1 MAEILLLSSMK
12 SRESGPEDLSG
23 AMLQVID
30 ILLHAIQVYTVA
42 FDPVEFAAFQAE
54 IQKMRGV
61 VRMPS
66 AEQML
71 WTAACAQKAL
81 EEYNQRAVRAR
92 RTNAEALQKMMSS
105 STETV
110 TAISTASETSTA
122 RLGELEK
129 QILKASTAEET
140 KSLAI
145 RIAECLE
152 SVRVQTLSQR
162 ERADQNLSQ
171 LRSELEASSKAGPAA
186 GVQPRMDSLSGLP
199 LRAQAEHALETAIQS
214 GGHGFVVAFII
225 DRVHLTNARFGY
237 GVGDQILTLFREH
250 LAEHLEEGDRLFRWT
265 GPVFLALLD
274 RPNLADRVRAEV
286 KRVTSKKLET
296 TVQIGSR
303 FVLLPVS
310 SSSLV
315 ISLLEA
321 ESAAAVIEQV
331 DAFVAGHSRG

>member
-1 MAEILLLSSMK
+1 MK
-12 SRESGPEDLSG
+12 SRESEPEDLSG
-23 AMLQVID
+23 AMLHVID
-30 ILLHAIQVYTVA
+30 ILLHAIQVHSVA
-42 FDPVEFAAFQAE
+42 IDPVEFAAFQVE

-66 AEQML
+66 AERML
-71 WTAACAQKAL
+71 WTAARTQKAL
-81 EEYNQRAVRAR
+81 EDYNLRAVHAR
-92 RTNAEALQKMMSS
+92 RTHAEALQMLLSAF
-105 STETV
+105 TETV
-110 TAISTASETSTA
+110 TAISTASDNSTT
-122 RLGELEK
+122 RLQELEK
-129 QILKASTAEET
+129 QILKAVTAEDA

-152 SVRVQTLSQR
+152 SVRAQTFGQR
-162 ERADQNLSQ
+162 ERADQSLTQ
-171 LRSELEASSKAGPAA
+171 LRSGLEASSKAEPAA
-186 GVQPRMDSLSGLP
+186 GVQPKMDSLSGLP
-199 LRAQAEHALETAIQS
+199 LRAQAEHALDTAIRS
-214 GGHGFVVAFII
+214 GGHGFVVAFVI
-225 DRVHLTNARFGY
+225 DRVHLINARFGY

-250 LAEHLEEGDRLFRWT
+250 LAQHLKEGDRLFRWT

-274 RPNLADRVRAEV
+274 RPNLPDGIRAEV
-286 KRVTSKKLET
+286 KRVTTKKLET

-315 ISLLEA
+315 VSLLEA